1 MAMLTCSLQ
10 PNTAGSCQLV
20 LLQLKCKITIELFVR
35 RRQRMPQEM
44 IGCILSM
51 EYFRR
56 WCKSHYQIMQQSLRS
71 IPGLKSCVP
80 SPFYLTKYLEFFS
93 RKLLW
98 LKVELRSEC
107 NKSNSSSPAQLIVA
121 KYQTTLVSFVCH
133 SSNPYEAQ
141 TMFRCYMLNASMFNV
156 KCKDVA
162 ECARPNS
169 NWKWLCDQ
177 ETVVASWVDP
187 RYISMSPCTML
198 IWLAVDVR
206 APGVL
211 LWLVLQKGPSEGS

>member
-35 RRQRMPQEM
+35 RRQRMASRDDRLH
-44 IGCILSM
+44 IIHGI
-51 EYFRR
+51 FRAMM
-56 WCKSHYQIMQQSLRS
+56 QISPTDHAAVTPHS

-107 NKSNSSSPAQLIVA
+107 NKSNARALPSSLLQNIKQLWYHLSATVLTRM
-121 KYQTTLVSFVCH
+121 KPRPCFVVTC
-133 SSNPYEAQ
+133 
-141 TMFRCYMLNASMFNV
+141 
-156 KCKDVA
+156 
-162 ECARPNS
+162 
-169 NWKWLCDQ
+169 
-177 ETVVASWVDP
+177 
-187 RYISMSPCTML
+187 
-198 IWLAVDVR
+198 
-206 APGVL
+206 
-211 LWLVLQKGPSEGS
+211 

>member
-1 MAMLTCSLQ
+1 
-10 PNTAGSCQLV
+10 
-20 LLQLKCKITIELFVR
+20 
-35 RRQRMPQEM
+35 M

-56 WCKSHYQIMQQSLRS
+56 WCKSHHQIMQQSLRS

-107 NKSNSSSPAQLIVA
+107 NKSNARALPSSLLQNIKQLWYHLSATVLTHM
-121 KYQTTLVSFVCH
+121 K
-133 SSNPYEAQ
+133 YEAQ
-141 TMFRCYMLNASMFNV
+141 TMFRCYMLDASMFNV